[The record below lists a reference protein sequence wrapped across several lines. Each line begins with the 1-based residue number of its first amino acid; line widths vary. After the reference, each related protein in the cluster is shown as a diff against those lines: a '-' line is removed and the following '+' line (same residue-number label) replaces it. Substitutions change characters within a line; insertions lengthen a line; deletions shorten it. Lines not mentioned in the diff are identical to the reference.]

1 MDKITISI
9 RFEQV
14 NDLHMGHFE
23 AALGRLPP
31 LRSPVRRAV
40 LSNLF
45 LGSGTPMA
53 WEHDGEILGIS

>member
-31 LRSPVRRAV
+31 LSIASSQGGALKLV
-40 LSNLF
+40 
-45 LGSGTPMA
+45 SGEWKHPWHGNMMGKY
-53 WEHDGEILGIS
+53 WE